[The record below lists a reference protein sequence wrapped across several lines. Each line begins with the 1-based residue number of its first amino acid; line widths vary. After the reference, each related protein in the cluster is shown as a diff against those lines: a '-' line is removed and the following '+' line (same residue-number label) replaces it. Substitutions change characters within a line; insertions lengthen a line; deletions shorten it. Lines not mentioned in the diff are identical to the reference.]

1 MQIDRSGSKPAVSGS
16 QAAKPVSGPE
26 KGAASAMAADSY
38 RNTDVRVITFNTAV
52 GNSKIKTDQQDF
64 VTLPFYQSVI
74 NGEPGAPI
82 MCLQEVGNAQRKE
95 LERLAK
101 NGNFTV
107 LSQRVALNFKQ
118 SNVILVPKRFKVER
132 ADNTYFIG
140 SQLKAAAKTIWGW
153 FKGEGKPSFGKLWQL
168 VSPRGFQQMALKD
181 TLTGKKLTVF
191 NAHTSYDPALKAV
204 HAKQLFDAAREAG
217 KQGPVIVGGD
227 LNTNTTP
234 QSQSDKDAHAQW
246 KDFQD
251 MGLPG
256 EAGDRHNI
264 DFVLAQGFDSVSS
277 KWYLGDSLQLPG
289 SPNAALV
296 SDHYAE
302 EDVLR
307 YKES

>member
-1 MQIDRSGSKPAVSGS
+1 MQIDRSGAKAPVSNA
-16 QAAKPVSGPE
+16 QAAKAVP
-26 KGAASAMAADSY
+26 ASANPAKASMASDSY
-38 RNTDVRVITFNTAV
+38 RNTDVKVITYNTAV
-52 GNSKIKTDQQDF
+52 GNSKIKTDQKEFLQ
-64 VTLPFYQSVI
+64 LPFYQSVI
-74 NGEPGAPI
+74 NGEAGAPI

-95 LERLAK
+95 LERLSK

-118 SNVILVPKRFKVER
+118 SNLILVPKRFKVEKS
-132 ADNTYFIG
+132 DNTYFVG
-140 SQLKAAAKTIWGW
+140 SQIKAAAKTIWGW
-153 FKGEGKPSFGKLWQL
+153 LKGDGKPSFSKLWQL
-168 VSPRGFQQMALKD
+168 VSPRGYQEMQLKD
-181 TLTGKKLTVF
+181 TMTGKKLTVF

-217 KQGPVIVGGD
+217 KRGPVIVGGD
-227 LNTNTTP
+227 LNTNTDP
-234 QSQSDKDAHAQW
+234 KSQSDKDAHATW

-251 MGLPG
+251 MGKPG

-277 KWYLGDSLQLPG
+277 KWYLGDDIKLP
-289 SPNAALV
+289 SAENAALI

-307 YKES
+307 YKE